1 MARRTY
7 DQICPLACALD
18 LLGERWTLLVV
29 RELIAGPKRYTD
41 LQEGLPGIGTD
52 LLTARL
58 RELET
63 AGAVRRRRLPAPA
76 ASSVYEL
83 TERGM
88 ALGPVLIALGRFGL
102 PLMPTPEAGDEIP
115 LERVGLILRI
125 LFEPEATRGR
135 RDRFRLDVEGVGTVV
150 AETEDGALRMHPDAE
165 DADVTISAAPGT
177 MIEIARG
184 TLAPLEA
191 LASGRVKADDT
202 AGVARF
208 LTVFPPQPAAMLPA

>member
-7 DQICPLACALD
+7 EQICPLACALD

-29 RELIAGPKRYTD
+29 RELIAGPKRYSA
-41 LQEGLPGIGTD
+41 LQAALPGIGTD

-58 RELET
+58 RELEA
-63 AGAVRRRRLPAPA
+63 AGAVRRRRLPAP
-76 ASSVYEL
+76 VYEL
-83 TERGM
+83 TERGL

-102 PLMPTPEAGDEIP
+102 PLMPTLADGDTVP
-115 LERVGLILRI
+115 LERVGLLLRI
-125 LFEPEATRGR
+125 LFQAGATRGR

-150 AETEDGALRMHPDAE
+150 AETEDGALRMLPDAE

-184 TLAPLEA
+184 ALSPLEA
-191 LASGRVKADDT
+191 LASGRVEADD
-202 AGVARF
+202 ARGLARF
-208 LTVFPPQPAAMLPA
+208 LAVFPPQPAAILAD